1 MKLSAKINYACRAV
15 LELSLHYH
23 DTVPVQLNTIYKSQR
38 IPKKFLVQLLLRL
51 KDAGIVDSSRGM
63 GGGYYLTR
71 HPSSIK
77 LADVFRAVDSHLLE
91 QPKAAKSG
99 NESEKLIAS
108 IWNRANALF
117 SAQFDMNYENLI
129 AQLRGF
135 YVDYQI

>member
-1 MKLSAKINYACRAV
+1 MRLSAKINYACRAV

-23 DTVPVQLNTIYKSQR
+23 DTVPVQLNTIYKAQKIS
-38 IPKKFLVQLLLRL
+38 KKFLVQLLLKL

-63 GGGYYLTR
+63 GGGYFLTR
-71 HPSSIK
+71 HPSNIK
-77 LADVFRAVDSHLLE
+77 LADVFRAVDSHILE
-91 QPKAAKSG
+91 KPKTKKFT
-99 NESEKLIAS
+99 NESEKMIAA

-117 SAQFDMNYENLI
+117 AGQFDMNYENLI